1 MGLSVVSRKKGLQLR
16 GEKAFLFLI
25 TDNSVNSLLAVK
37 LMWKGRIDLGSSFRS
52 PRGRKL
58 AAGKG

>member
-1 MGLSVVSRKKGLQLR
+1 MQLR

-37 LMWKGRIDLGSSFRS
+37 LMWQDRIDLGSSFRS